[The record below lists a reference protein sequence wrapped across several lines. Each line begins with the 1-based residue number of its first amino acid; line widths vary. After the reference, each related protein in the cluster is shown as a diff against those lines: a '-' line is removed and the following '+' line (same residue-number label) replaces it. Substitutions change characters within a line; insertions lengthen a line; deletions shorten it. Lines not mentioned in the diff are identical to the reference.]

1 VCDPDAALY
10 RALEGRAVGPWQGSV
25 ARLAQG
31 SAAGLRPRSAA
42 GLPAAGLPQ
51 ESVAASNPARAPRR
65 AGGAVDEDSFERLR
79 VWRMARSEGLPA
91 FRVASNA
98 VLAEIVRTRPANAEQ
113 LLAVRGVGPTFCAKH
128 GESLLAELHRL
139 RPAAGR

>member
-1 VCDPDAALY
+1 VARPAAGQL
-10 RALEGRAVGPWQGSV
+10 RGSSAGLPRQSAVALAQGSV
-25 ARLAQG
+25 AN
-31 SAAGLRPRSAA
+31 AAPTNEL
-42 GLPAAGLPQ
+42 
-51 ESVAASNPARAPRR
+51 ARAHAP
-65 AGGAVDEDSFERLR
+65 VDEDCFERLR

-128 GESLLAELHRL
+128 GQSLLAELRRL
-139 RPAAGR
+139 PAGTGR